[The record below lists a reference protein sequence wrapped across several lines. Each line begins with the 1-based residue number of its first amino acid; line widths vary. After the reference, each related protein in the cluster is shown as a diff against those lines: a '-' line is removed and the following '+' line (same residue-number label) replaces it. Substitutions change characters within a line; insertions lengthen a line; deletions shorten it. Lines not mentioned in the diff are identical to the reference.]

1 MLRVWVGDR
10 ELDPSRRGRRER
22 FVTPDA
28 ALDEE
33 LVVER
38 TGLVAVEA
46 IFVRVIEALQ

>member
-1 MLRVWVGDR
+1 MGDR
-10 ELDPSRRGRRER
+10 ELDASRRGWRER

-38 TGLVAVEA
+38 AGVVLVEA